1 MGLALLSASI
11 PRGTLLNAGAEQ
23 ADAEEQAD
31 DAAIRIQAIQRRP
44 NEGPTE
50 QATRRRRL
58 TPENTLV

>member
-44 NEGPTE
+44 NEGPTKA
-50 QATRRRRL
+50 QPNRQPAAGG
-58 TPENTLV
+58 